1 MPSLREIRRR
11 IASTK
16 DIQKITKAMQTVAG
30 VRLRRA
36 QDRLF
41 SARPYARKL
50 DELLKHLATQTADEA
65 HPLLTDREVNASALI
80 VVTADRGFC
89 GSFNT
94 NVIRRAIEHTK
105 ETAPTPDLLCVGRK
119 GAETLSRQPDINI
132 IAEQINVFQAL
143 EYSHAGDIADQ
154 VTDLFISGRVDRV
167 EVVYNE
173 FKSAG
178 QQNLVLEQLL
188 PVVPQPMEEDP
199 LFTGYEYEPSQAALL
214 NDLVPQHIRFQIWR
228 VLLESNAAEEAARML
243 AMDNATRNAGDL
255 IDDLTL
261 TANKMR
267 QETITSELMDIVG
280 GSEALR

>member
-1 MPSLREIRRR
+1 MPSLREIRGR

-36 QDRLF
+36 QERLF

-50 DELLKHLATQTADEA
+50 DEMLTHLAAQTADEA
-65 HPLLTDREVNASALI
+65 HSLLTDRDVKASTLV

-94 NVIRRAIEHTK
+94 SVIRRAMEHTR
-105 ETAPTPDLLCVGRK
+105 EASPELGLICVGRK
-119 GAETLSRQPDINI
+119 GAETLSRQPHVKILEKQINI
-132 IAEQINVFQAL
+132 FQAL
-143 EYSHAGDIADQ
+143 EYDHAGEIADRLME
-154 VTDLFISGRVDRV
+154 LFNSGQVDRV

-178 QQNLVLEQLL
+178 QQNLVLEQIL
-188 PVVPQPMEEDP
+188 PVIPQAIEEDP
-199 LFTGYEYEPSQAALL
+199 LFSEYQYEPSQKALL
-214 NDLVPQHIRFQIWR
+214 DDLVPRHIRFQIWR

-255 IDDLTL
+255 IDELAL
-261 TANKMR
+261 KANKMR
-267 QETITSELMDIVG
+267 QETITSELMDIIG
-280 GSEALR
+280 GAEALR